1 MIPGLIAL
9 SILLPV
15 QSVPSNA
22 LNYIQT
28 RKKFGVYGTATEDAK
43 SSFIGAKIL
52 ELKGA
57 FRGSCQF
64 GDRQGMLLEPSQ
76 GEATTV
82 AVDAVPVWIT
92 DGMVIRCL
100 VRASRETGTSGL
112 EASFIAAAPNDEV
125 LALERK
131 LARETLKTRPTPTP
145 TPAPATQNR
154 SAFRRASI
162 SWTVLP
168 SDATPIYASFIHR
181 VNSRLPVREA
191 YRIATAIVGF
201 SMRYGV
207 DARLIMAMVMVE
219 SGFNPSARSRAGAMG
234 LGQLMPGTARG
245 IGVANAYDS
254 AENLFGTV
262 KLVRR
267 HLEDYNR
274 STGDAY
280 RSLVLTIAA
289 YNAGPGAVRR
299 HGGVPPYRETQRYVR
314 KVMSL
319 YYQLAG
325 YA

>member
-1 MIPGLIAL
+1 MISGLVAL
-9 SILLPV
+9 SILLPI
-15 QSVPSNA
+15 QSAPSNA
-22 LNYIQT
+22 LNYVQT
-28 RKKFGVYGTATEDAK
+28 RKKFGVYGPATEEAK
-43 SSFIGAKIL
+43 ASFVGAKML
-52 ELKGA
+52 EIRGTY
-57 FRGSCQF
+57 RGSCQY
-64 GDRQGMLLEPSQ
+64 GDRQGILLEPTQ

-82 AVDAVPVWIT
+82 AVDVVPVWIT
-92 DGMVIRCL
+92 DGMVLRCL
-100 VRASRETGTSGL
+100 VRATRETETSGL
-112 EASFIAAAPNDEV
+112 EASYIAAAPDDEV
-125 LALERK
+125 SAIERK
-131 LARETLKTRPTPTP
+131 FARETPKPRSKPV
-145 TPAPATQNR
+145 APSQTG
-154 SAFRRASI
+154 SPYRRASI
-162 SWTVLP
+162 NWNLLP
-168 SDATPIYASFIHR
+168 SDATPFYAAYIHR
-181 VNSRLPVREA
+181 VNPRLPVREA
-191 YRIATAIVGF
+191 YRIATGIVGF

-245 IGVANAYDS
+245 IGVANAYDT

>member
-1 MIPGLIAL
+1 VSFVIPGLVAL
-9 SILLPV
+9 SIFLPI
-15 QSVPSNA
+15 QSAPSNA
-22 LNYIQT
+22 LSYVQT
-28 RKKFGVYGTATEDAK
+28 RKKFGVYGPATNEAK
-43 SSFIGAKIL
+43 TSFVGAKLL
-52 ELKGA
+52 ELRGA

-64 GDRQGMLLEPSQ
+64 GDRQGILLEPTQ

-82 AVDAVPVWIT
+82 AVDAVPLWIT

-100 VRASRETGTSGL
+100 VRASRETETSGL
-112 EASFIAAAPNDEV
+112 EASFIAAAPDDDV
-125 LALERK
+125 TSLERK
-131 LARETLKTRPTPTP
+131 LAKEAPKSRP
-145 TPAPATQNR
+145 TPAPVASNR
-154 SAFRRASI
+154 SPYRRASI
-162 SWTVLP
+162 SWTLLP
-168 SDATPIYASFIHR
+168 SDATPVYASYIHR
-181 VNSRLPVREA
+181 VNPRLPIREA
-191 YRIATAIVGF
+191 FRIATGIVGF

-245 IGVANAYDS
+245 IGVANAYDT